1 MKYEKQIRR
10 MVTLKSRLSAIEKDL
25 YARICELW
33 PVGSYVQFMLRH
45 GQKNPTTGRV
55 VGHCAEHLTV
65 TLPTTNRNG
74 NNTVKRVLWS
84 NIFT

>member
-1 MKYEKQIRR
+1 MTIRKQLER
-10 MVTLKSRLSAIEKDL
+10 MVELKAKLTDIETDL
-25 YARICELW
+25 YARIRGLW

-45 GQKNPTTGRV
+45 GQKTPTTGRV

-65 TLPTTNRNG
+65 TLPTTNRRG